1 MWDSINLKNGNGV
14 RTAITAQLL
23 IGECVRRGVK
33 REKLL
38 NDAGIGQQYMKQV
51 CSGMSLNQFY
61 TLWDEAIG
69 LTADHMLA
77 LHVAEKVPFG
87 AYHLIDYITAAS
99 ATPGKAMLHISR
111 SISLLNSALH
121 LSLRRHKNLAYI
133 ELHSLHGPQDLPRPY
148 IEYIFASILMRF
160 RFTTQVKW
168 RPCEIQVTY
177 GKPGLA
183 KEYDRVFEAPVRFR
197 MGVNRMVVPSYLME
211 VGHPIA
217 DPEICEVLES
227 LVKRKLREPHADAH
241 PLVEIQDALTESLR
255 AGNTSLTDLSR
266 RLATSRRSLQ
276 RQLQER
282 GLSFRKLLDNLR
294 HQRAVDLLQE
304 RALTVS
310 QIASQLQFS
319 DGSSFCHAFE
329 RWTGS
334 SPRQYRRN
342 MSR

>member
-1 MWDSINLKNGNGV
+1 MWDSIGLKNSNGG

-38 NDAGIGQQYMKQV
+38 NDAGIDQQCVKQAR
-51 CSGMSLNQFY
+51 SGMSLNQFY
-61 TLWDEAIG
+61 ALWDEAIR
-69 LTADHMLA
+69 LTADQMLA

-99 ATPGKAMLHISR
+99 ATPEKAMMHISR

-177 GKPGLA
+177 SKPGLS
-183 KEYDRVFEAPVRFR
+183 KEYDRIFEAPVRFR
-197 MGVNRMVVPSYLME
+197 MGVNRMVLPSYLME
-211 VGHPIA
+211 VNHPIA

-227 LVKRKLREPHADAH
+227 LVKRKLREPHADS
-241 PLVEIQDALTESLR
+241 LVEIQHALTESLQ

-266 RLATSRRSLQ
+266 RLAKSRRSLQ
-276 RQLQER
+276 RQLQE
-282 GLSFRKLLDNLR
+282 GGMSFRKLLDTLR
-294 HQRAVDLLQE
+294 HQRAVNLLQE

-319 DGSSFCHAFE
+319 DASSFCHAFE
-329 RWTGS
+329 RWTGN

-342 MSR
+342 MSG

>member
-1 MWDSINLKNGNGV
+1 MCDSINLKNGSGG

-38 NDAGIGQQYMKQV
+38 NDTGIGQQCMEQAR
-51 CSGMSLNQFY
+51 SGISLNQFY
-61 TLWDEAIG
+61 ALWDEAIG
-69 LTADHMLA
+69 LTADQMLA

-99 ATPGKAMLHISR
+99 ATPEKAMMHISR
-111 SISLLNSALH
+111 SISLLNSTLH

-148 IEYIFASILMRF
+148 IEYIFTSILMRF

-168 RPCEIQVTY
+168 RPCEVQVTY
-177 GKPGLA
+177 RKPGLV
-183 KEYDRVFEAPVRFR
+183 KEYDRIFESPVRFS
-197 MGVNRMVVPSYLME
+197 MGVNRIILPSYLME
-211 VGHPIA
+211 VDHPIA

-227 LVKRKLREPHADAH
+227 LIKRKLREPHADAH
-241 PLVEIQDALTESLR
+241 SLVEIQHALTESLQ

-266 RLATSRRSLQ
+266 RLAKSRRSLQ
-276 RQLQER
+276 RELQR
-282 GLSFRKLLDNLR
+282 GGMSFRKLSDNLR
-294 HQRAVDLLQE
+294 HQRAVNLLQA

-319 DGSSFCHAFE
+319 DASSFCRAFE
-329 RWTGS
+329 RWTGN
-334 SPRQYRRN
+334 SPKQYRRN